1 MNYVVPG
8 LLGVCLC
15 AATILFGA
23 VELHYSVLVFGL
35 AMLLALIWAG
45 KLFFARTAMWKPS
58 PMHWPVL
65 GFVVYT
71 FIHYFLSPYEYLTRM
86 ELFQV
91 CLFALIY
98 FIAANNVNRGRERTI
113 VISILLLL
121 ATLEAMYGIW
131 QGFTQSD
138 AVLNMVRPRA
148 YSSRASGTY
157 VCPNHLAGF
166 LEMILGFALARLAI
180 YQPPERDSIESQV
193 LNKVMVGYAL
203 LAILAGILF
212 SLSRGGWFST
222 IIGIIVFLVWNGVRY
237 RFSWRPVAIGA
248 AALCVFGLLLFSV
261 PQARYHFGL
270 MLTAKDPENATIL
283 RDTSLNGRTPMW
295 AATWR
300 IIQDNPIFGTGAGT
314 WQWVHPKY
322 RESYTPFHADYA
334 HNDILQ
340 MTADY
345 GVVGF
350 ALAAIT
356 LGCFFWQARR
366 LTVESVTSEQRAFA
380 VGAVVGISILLVHSW
395 FDFNLHIPANGLLF
409 CTILGLVAGMQVPE
423 GPWSPKPM
431 KPAVRYLLGCGLLI
445 VIAVG
450 AFFVWPAAQ
459 AVRYTELGNR
469 KKDYL
474 QWDEAIDYY
483 ERAIKYDPKYI
494 RPRTK
499 LGDIYFVQAKFRVGE
514 DKEQERLELARKAV
528 DNYKVAFQLNKA
540 RGDVLAKLASAYE
553 LAGEL
558 DSARTCFDTAS
569 NLDPY
574 NLTIKGQYGLF
585 LRKIGENKK
594 AIEVLEVLERFKS
607 TESSII
613 NLWELRHGI
622 KED

>member
-23 VELHYSVLVFGL
+23 VELHYFVVIFGA
-35 AMLLALIWAG
+35 AMLLALIWVG
-45 KLFFARTAMWKPS
+45 KLFFARTATWKPS

-91 CLFALIY
+91 CLFALVY

-113 VISILLLL
+113 VIAMLLLL

-131 QGFTQSD
+131 QGFTESNS
-138 AVLNMVRPRA
+138 VLHMIRPRG

-180 YQPPERDSIESQV
+180 YRPPERDSIESQV
-193 LNKVMVGYAL
+193 LHKVMVGYAV
-203 LAILAGILF
+203 LAIIAGILF

-222 IIGIIVFLVWNGVRY
+222 VIGMVVFLVWNGIKHH
-237 RFSWRPVAIGA
+237 FSWRPIAIGVA
-248 AALCVFGLLLFSV
+248 AVCVFGLLLFSV
-261 PQARYHFGL
+261 PKARYHFGL
-270 MLTAKDPENATIL
+270 MLTPKDQEKATIL

-322 RESYTPFHADYA
+322 RESYTPFQADYA

-366 LTVESVTSEQRAFA
+366 LTVESVTSEQRAFV

-409 CTILGLVAGMQVPE
+409 CAILGLVAGMQIPE
-423 GPWSPKPM
+423 GPWGPQPM
-431 KPAVRYLLGCGLLI
+431 KPAMRYLLACGLL
-445 VIAVG
+445 VAVAAG
-450 AFFVWPAAQ
+450 VAFVWPAAQ
-459 AVRYTELGNR
+459 AVRYAELGNR
-469 KKDYL
+469 QKDYL

-483 ERAIKYDPKYI
+483 ERAISCDPKYI

-499 LGDIYFVQAKFRVGE
+499 LGDIYFVQAKFRIGE
-514 DKEQERLELARKAV
+514 EKEQERLELARKAV
-528 DNYKVAFQLNKA
+528 EHYKMAFELNKSRA
-540 RGDVLAKLASAYE
+540 DVLAKLASAYE
-553 LAGEL
+553 LAGEADL
-558 DSARTCFDTAS
+558 ARKCFDTAGE
-569 NLDPY
+569 LDPF
-574 NLTIKGQYGLF
+574 NLTIKNQYAIF
-585 LRKIGENKK
+585 LRKIGDNKK
-594 AIEVLEVLERFKS
+594 ALEVLEFVEKIS
-607 TESSII
+607 MTDTTVI
-613 NLWELRHGI
+613 NLWELRHGTPA
-622 KED
+622 D